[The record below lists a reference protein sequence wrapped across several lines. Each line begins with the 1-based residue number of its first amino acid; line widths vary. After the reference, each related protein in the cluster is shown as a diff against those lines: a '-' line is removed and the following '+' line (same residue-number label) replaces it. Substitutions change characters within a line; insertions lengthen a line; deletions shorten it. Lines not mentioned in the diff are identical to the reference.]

1 MTREDFLRQA
11 VAAATAASAVS
22 GFPAGITVAQAALES
37 AWGQSRLS
45 REANN
50 YFGIKALAKY
60 DRIAMPTFEVEGGVR
75 KAVTAWFA
83 RFPSM
88 SECFMA
94 RDRLIATGALFSEA
108 RACKA
113 DVEQFVNALARH
125 WATDPAY
132 ANKILAIYRRFELQS
147 ADKALPGTAEIPVS
161 QGD

>member
-1 MTREDFLRQA
+1 MTRNDFLRQA
-11 VAAATAASAVS
+11 VAAATAASAGS

-45 REANN
+45 REASN

-60 DRIAMPTFEVEGGVR
+60 DRIAMPTFEVEDGVR

-88 SECFMA
+88 SECFQA
-94 RDRLIATGALFSEA
+94 RDRLIAGGALYSEA
-108 RACKA
+108 RAA
-113 DVEQFVNALARH
+113 RHDPEQFARALAAH

-132 ANKILAIYRRFELQS
+132 ADKILAIYRRFELQTI
-147 ADKALPGTAEIPVS
+147 DKTPAAAAETTAS